1 MKTQKVDPQQGESE
15 DEFMSR
21 CMSKLEGEFPD
32 EDQRVAVCLNSFRD
46 KAVKASHPQ
55 CPSGQRYDGGLGR
68 CVAKELLADHSPE
81 KSLQALR
88 NDIQRMRDMKNRIRQ
103 EPNVGLSSLGNRQV
117 DDRQDPDP
125 FLAFELLMAQDL
137 AERAFEVADE
147 EILPIYDDEV
157 LPEDPAFF
165 NEAKLEEANEEAS
178 TVWRDIIITTG
189 LAASV
194 AALLQRSL
202 TAGEAT
208 VAPGIL
214 QGVPSVEEVLAQMRN
229 TITWNTN
236 QFFTQ
241 QVVPSIE
248 RSVRNMF
255 DNTSALG
262 QPNLD
267 TVRKVIDRRLKSVP
281 YWRVVANAN
290 ASRAY
295 HYGMLKAA
303 QFQGFTGYEFV
314 AVLDSRT
321 SDICRELDGQ
331 TWFIA
336 DAVNRMEMV
345 AGSDDPDA
353 AKTFMPWVN
362 VEAVQGQSA
371 DALRDMGVMVPP
383 LHGNCRST
391 LRPIF

>member
-15 DEFMSR
+15 DDFMGR

-32 EDQRVAVCLNSFRD
+32 ADQRAAVCLNSFRD
-46 KAVKASHPQ
+46 KAMKANHPQ

-68 CVAKELLADHSPE
+68 CVAKELSADHSPE
-81 KSLQALR
+81 RSLQALR
-88 NDIQRMRDMKNRIRQ
+88 NDVQQWRERQNRIRQ

-125 FLAFELLMAQDL
+125 FLGIELLMAQDL

-147 EILPIYDDEV
+147 EILPIYDDQV

-165 NEAKLEEANEEAS
+165 DEAKLEDANEEAS
-178 TVWRDIIITTG
+178 TIWRDTIITTG

-194 AALLQRSL
+194 LALLQRSL

-255 DNTSALG
+255 DNTGALQ

-391 LRPIF
+391 LRPIS